1 MSHEHMRSDLRAGFF
16 EASVVRWLLLAVF
29 LVILDQ
35 ASKRLVI
42 NVLDPFTEIVVLPFF
57 SVVYVLNPGAAFSFL
72 ADASGWQRWF
82 FILVSIFAAFVL
94 IWMLRSR
101 RNDRFVSLAL
111 SLILAG
117 ALGNLVD
124 RLTLGAVID
133 FISLFWGDF
142 HWPAFNFADSY
153 ISIGAAMLII
163 DGLFRNRVR
172 EKEHG

>member
-1 MSHEHMRSDLRAGFF
+1 
-16 EASVVRWLLLAVF
+16 
-29 LVILDQ
+29 
-35 ASKRLVI
+35 
-42 NVLDPFTEIVVLPFF
+42 
-57 SVVYVLNPGAAFSFL
+57 
-72 ADASGWQRWF
+72 
-82 FILVSIFAAFVL
+82 L